1 MVSIAKNILAGAAAL
16 LAFAPAAA
24 QEPQGDE
31 LILNCRETSPDADAR
46 IACLEAAITSLASPA
61 GLAAQRAPNVA
72 QVGVGANEAVQNE
85 VSGLGA
91 EQVIARTAVKGDDGA
106 NDIDEKVNAA
116 VTEFAQTPSG
126 AYVFFLDNGQVWRQK
141 RADSNRIRL
150 SAKRQYT
157 VSVSP
162 GAISGYRLKV
172 NELRRTLLVER
183 VK

>member
-1 MVSIAKNILAGAAAL
+1 MVSIGKNILTGVVIALAA
-16 LAFAPAAA
+16 APAAA
-24 QEPQGDE
+24 EGLQGAE
-31 LILNCRETSPDADAR
+31 LISNCRDNAPDKDAR
-46 IACLEAAITSLASPA
+46 IACLEAAITSLAAPA
-61 GLAAQRAPNVA
+61 DVAALTASSAAPQGGDESELA
-72 QVGVGANEAVQNE
+72 QNE

-91 EQVIARTAVKGDDGA
+91 EQVIARMAVKNDDVA
-106 NDIDEKVNAA
+106 SDINEKVNAA
-116 VTEFAQTPSG
+116 VAEFARTPSG

-141 RADSNRIRL
+141 SADSNRIQL

-162 GAISGYRLKV
+162 GAISGYRLRV

>member
-1 MVSIAKNILAGAAAL
+1 MIFNRKHILAGVAIS
-16 LAFAPAAA
+16 LAIGPAAA
-24 QEPQGDE
+24 QEPQGAE
-31 LILNCRETSPDADAR
+31 LIVSCREGSPDADAR
-46 IACLEAAITSLASPA
+46 IACLEAAITSLTSPA
-61 GLAAQRAPNVA
+61 GVAAGNAPDVA
-72 QVGVGANEAVQNE
+72 QNE

-91 EQVIARTAVKGDDGA
+91 EQVMARQAIKEDGA
-106 NDIDEKVNAA
+106 AAEIDEKVTAS
-116 VTEFAQTPSG
+116 VTEFARTPSG

-150 SAKRQYT
+150 SEKRQYT

-183 VK
+183 IK